1 MIVPRFPQDR
11 CIILSDSSVESLLA
25 CAMAS
30 EQQQLSEIES
40 SVILPAWWEWADEI
54 DLMISAVDPA
64 VVRQAGVYG
73 LGVFPSQ
80 SVYPPD
86 DAQMLSECSIGAI
99 QSRMLLEAGQI
110 ALRAGIRR
118 VVWPV
123 RVMRPEMDVQMN
135 TQMDGLVDQ
144 IAQAIDRAVLASRL
158 ASLDAGE
165 DTAVDVVIE
174 TPFVDLSNEQ
184 MLDLAGDL
192 AIPLETCWWH
202 HGRTLPNAQER
213 FDFWSK
219 MSLRSAGSGGQ
230 IEIKHQPQT
239 GLSTGLSTGS

>member
-1 MIVPRFPQDR
+1 
-11 CIILSDSSVESLLA
+11 
-25 CAMAS
+25 MAS
-30 EQQQLSEIES
+30 EQQQLSEIDS
-40 SVILPAWWEWADEI
+40 SVILPAWWEWTDEI
-54 DLMISAVDPA
+54 DLMISVVDPA

-86 DAQMLSECSIGAI
+86 DAQMFSECSAGAI

-118 VVWPV
+118 VVWPI
-123 RVMRPEMDVQMN
+123 RVMRPEMNVPVDE
-135 TQMDGLVDQ
+135 LVDQ
-144 IAQAIDRAVLASRL
+144 IAQVIDRAVLTARL

-165 DTAVDVVIE
+165 GTAVDVVIE

-184 MLDLAGDL
+184 MLDLADDL
-192 AIPLETCWWH
+192 AVPLETCWWH

-219 MSLRSAGSGGQ
+219 KMSLRSASSGGQ
-230 IEIKHQPQT
+230 IEIKHQPQA
-239 GLSTGLSTGS
+239 GLSTGA